1 MFCKN
6 SFVIHINTE
15 LRPLMFK
22 NPISIG
28 KKILNIPCIGS
39 TDCKLCI
46 HGVESGRQNFDGYWL
61 IVTIFDVIEHI
72 LKLGV
77 RSVPSHAWRSWVSWA
92 MPWKWMK
99 KTDVFSIT
107 MIDIADISHYVLSI
121 YNCLKYLCQC
131 MDTYG

>member
-1 MFCKN
+1 M
-6 SFVIHINTE
+6 
-15 LRPLMFK
+15 
-22 NPISIG
+22 G

-99 KTDVFSIT
+99 KNGRILYYNDRYCGYFPLCSVYLQLFK
-107 MIDIADISHYVLSI
+107 ISLPMHGYIWIRFRDPSL
-121 YNCLKYLCQC
+121 NCSSYWIIRNN
-131 MDTYG
+131 